1 MIKNIC
7 RFTDLD
13 CLADG
18 HQTLVKE
25 CISGSKN
32 AIMLMRKGI
41 TTLFTMCVKSL
52 SSSR

>member
-1 MIKNIC
+1 MIKTIC

-41 TTLFTMCVKSL
+41 TVLFIMYINISL
-52 SSSR
+52 